1 MEIEEYFK
9 NLEDSKMSME
19 TAYKNYIEH
28 IQLKC
33 EISGIS
39 YKEIMVHGTI
49 IPKGL
54 DSKLEDDE
62 EYAEEYKKRYI
73 DYKIER
79 ENCLKD
85 INKLESRL
93 HRLII
98 EYTYINKETTKE
110 LCNSLR
116 IYHKLEYVENTIEK
130 EKSKARKEFKKLIEY
145 HKK

>member
-39 YKEIMVHGTI
+39 YKEIMVQGTI